1 MPRGFAEASHV
12 LNMSNQTMIDH
23 ASASARAEAALSLG
37 SNLGDRL
44 GRLTAARDALAALP
58 QTRLLA
64 VSRVWE
70 TEPVEVP
77 QAWREAVFLNAVVV
91 VATALSADAFSAAV
105 HGIETALGRVRG
117 PARNVPRAIDIDIVY
132 FGDLASDRP
141 DLRLPHP
148 EWARR
153 RFVCA
158 PLAEVRPDLVLPG
171 QTRPVRAILAAL
183 PARPAAAPAALQW
196 LGARS

>member
-1 MPRGFAEASHV
+1 MHTLGSTPAVSEV
-12 LNMSNQTMIDH
+12 
-23 ASASARAEAALSLG
+23 ALSLG

-44 GRLTAARDALAALP
+44 GRLTAARDALGALP
-58 QTRLLA
+58 RTRLLA
-64 VSRVWE
+64 ASRVYE

-77 QAWREAVFLNAVVV
+77 QTWHEDVFLNAVIV
-91 VATALSADAFSAAV
+91 VATELEVSAFATAM
-105 HGIETALGRVRG
+105 HEIETALGRVRG
-117 PARNVPRAIDIDIVY
+117 PERNAPRAIDIDMIY
-132 FGDLASDRP
+132 FGDLICDRP

-171 QTRPVRAILAAL
+171 QTCSVRTLLAKL
-183 PARPAAAPAALQW
+183 PAQPTATPAISQW
-196 LGARS
+196 TEVSVGRYQ

>member
-1 MPRGFAEASHV
+1 MRGPS
-12 LNMSNQTMIDH
+12 
-23 ASASARAEAALSLG
+23 EAALSLG

-44 GRLTAARDALAALP
+44 ARLAAARDALAALP

-91 VATALSADAFSAAV
+91 VETALDADAFSVAV
-105 HGIETALGRVRG
+105 HGVETALGRVRG
-117 PARNVPRAIDIDIVY
+117 PVRNAPRAIDIDILY

-141 DLRLPHP
+141 DL
-148 EWARR
+148 
-153 RFVCA
+153 
-158 PLAEVRPDLVLPG
+158 
-171 QTRPVRAILAAL
+171 
-183 PARPAAAPAALQW
+183 AAAPPRVGAAPLR
-196 LGARS
+196 LRAVRRSPPGSGPPRADPPRARHPLRASRAPWPPRQQLRSGEALARE